1 MEYRTLAGISTADIH
16 DAFVDAFGSYEVPMS
31 LSVTELTAMM
41 DSRDVSLTLSVGCF
55 DADTLVGFVL
65 VGVRD
70 GAHGCVTYDAAT
82 GVRQGHQN
90 KGIGSGLLHAL
101 WAQLR
106 AAGAVSFQLE
116 VLENNT
122 AAQTLYERHGCT
134 TTRRFVC
141 VRTQRS
147 PDRRLPP
154 GWELR
159 SALPAGIDEALYN
172 GYVPSWQQ
180 AVAVGTG
187 GLLRGA
193 YRRVRCGCV
202 RHHQCH
208 EWECDAAWDTSRLAL
223 DNTRCRS
230 RPGSCLADQLRPVAV
245 CQYRRRIVDGVCI
258 VGIRLGAVCVPT
270 GDDARALTYDRY
282 QPIQ

>member
-16 DAFVDAFGSYEVPMS
+16 DAFVDAFGSYEVPMT
-31 LSVTELTAMM
+31 LSVAELTAMM

-180 AVAVGTG
+180 AVASA
-187 GLLRGA
+187 RGA
-193 YRRVRCGCV
+193 YFVVRTEGSV
-202 RHHQCH
+202 VV
-208 EWECDAAWDTSRLAL
+208 AYGIINATS
-223 DNTRCRS
+223 
-230 RPGSCLADQLRPVAV
+230 GSVMQLGIHPDWRWTIPVAEVVQAVASQTNSDQLRFVN
-245 CQYRRRIVDGVCI
+245 IE
-258 VGIRLGAVCVPT
+258 
-270 GDDARALTYDRY
+270 DASWMASALLEYGWEPFVYQREMMRAL
-282 QPIQ
+282 

>member
-1 MEYRTLAGISTADIH
+1 MEYRSLEGASITDIH

-31 LSVTELTAMM
+31 LSVAELAAML

-70 GAHGCVTYDAAT
+70 GAHGRVTYDAAT
-82 GVRQGHQN
+82 GVRQGHQS
-90 KGIGSGLLHAL
+90 KGIGSGMLHAL

-106 AAGAVSFQLE
+106 SASAVSFQLE

-141 VRTQRS
+141 VRTRR
-147 PDRRLPP
+147 PPEHRLPT
-154 GWELR
+154 GWEVR
-159 SALPAGIDEALYN
+159 SELPAGIDEGMYN

-180 AVAVGTG
+180 AVASA
-187 GLLRGA
+187 RGA
-193 YRRVRCGCV
+193 HYVVRIEGSTV
-202 RHHQCH
+202 
-208 EWECDAAWDTSRLAL
+208 AAYGIIQAASGSVMQLGIHPDW
-223 DNTRCRS
+223 RS
-230 RPGSCLADQLRPVAV
+230 TIPVAEV
-245 CQYRRRIVDGVCI
+245 VQ
-258 VGIRLGAVCVPT
+258 AVASQTTAEQMRFVNIE
-270 GDDARALTYDRY
+270 DASWMASALSECGWEPFVYQREMMRAL
-282 QPIQ
+282 